1 MSQRDKPRLA
11 LNNITAGVR
20 EPSEWSGGPSDI
32 EGKTTRVGASEY
44 GQRTSFNRTREAGHL
59 DEIQGI
65 MANTLDL
72 FRNGASLL
80 ANTFGV
86 GFIDWLGHG
95 RCELECDSIAN
106 SISAAI
112 LRRPLEPPNEDTAV
126 DFNDSTGSNVVWVR
140 RDFDV
145 FQPLSASMFQHQ
157 FQRQLGI
164 AAAFLPWHNRI
175 ANVSEDVRGQL

>member
-1 MSQRDKPRLA
+1 M
-11 LNNITAGVR
+11 LNLY
-20 EPSEWSGGPSDI
+20 P
-32 EGKTTRVGASEY
+32 
-44 GQRTSFNRTREAGHL
+44 
-59 DEIQGI
+59 
-65 MANTLDL
+65 
-72 FRNGASLL
+72 NGTSLL
-80 ANTFGV
+80 AKAFGV

-112 LRRPLEPPNEDTAV
+112 LRRPLEPLNKDTAV
-126 DFNDSTGSNVVWVR
+126 SFNNSAGSNIVWVR

-164 AAAFLPWHNRI
+164 AAAFLPWPRT
-175 ANVSEDVRGQL
+175 

>member
-1 MSQRDKPRLA
+1 MFLLCNFYFLLSSRLHR
-11 LNNITAGVR
+11 LVR
-20 EPSEWSGGPSDI
+20 ARG
-32 EGKTTRVGASEY
+32 
-44 GQRTSFNRTREAGHL
+44 
-59 DEIQGI
+59 
-65 MANTLDL
+65 
-72 FRNGASLL
+72 
-80 ANTFGV
+80 
-86 GFIDWLGHG
+86 
-95 RCELECDSIAN
+95 CELECDSIAN

-112 LRRPLEPPNEDTAV
+112 LRRPLEPLNEDTAV
-126 DFNDSTGSNVVWVR
+126 SFNDSAGSNIDWVR

>member
-1 MSQRDKPRLA
+1 MQTLAPDSFCPLTNPQPYQRERAKPPSTLRIRLR
-11 LNNITAGVR
+11 IDR
-20 EPSEWSGGPSDI
+20 EL
-32 EGKTTRVGASEY
+32 TTKCWVC
-44 GQRTSFNRTREAGHL
+44 
-59 DEIQGI
+59 
-65 MANTLDL
+65 
-72 FRNGASLL
+72 
-80 ANTFGV
+80 
-86 GFIDWLGHG
+86 FIVWLGHG

-126 DFNDSTGSNVVWVR
+126 NFNDSAGSNVVWVR

-164 AAAFLPWHNRI
+164 AAAFLPWDNRI
-175 ANVSEDVRGQL
+175 ANVSEDMRGQL

>member
-1 MSQRDKPRLA
+1 MSQRDKPRQ
-11 LNNITAGVR
+11 AGV
-20 EPSEWSGGPSDI
+20 
-32 EGKTTRVGASEY
+32 AS
-44 GQRTSFNRTREAGHL
+44 
-59 DEIQGI
+59 
-65 MANTLDL
+65 TLNL
-72 FRNGASLL
+72 QRNGGACRLFAFTL
-80 ANTFGV
+80 V

-112 LRRPLEPPNEDTAV
+112 VRRPLEPLNEDTAV
-126 DFNDSTGSNVVWVR
+126 SFNDSAGSNIVWIR

>member
-1 MSQRDKPRLA
+1 MNVRMRRVTDHERSNEKEISPRQA

-20 EPSEWSGGPSDI
+20 ER
-32 EGKTTRVGASEY
+32 EGT
-44 GQRTSFNRTREAGHL
+44 NRTRVAGHL
-59 DEIQGI
+59 DEIQGVV
-65 MANTLDL
+65 ANTLSL
-72 FRNGASLL
+72 SRNAAACRAFAFTL
-80 ANTFGV
+80 V

-106 SISAAI
+106 GISAAI
-112 LRRPLEPPNEDTAV
+112 LRRPLEPLNEDTAV
-126 DFNDSTGSNVVWVR
+126 SFNDSAGSNIVWVR

>member
-1 MSQRDKPRLA
+1 MESSHLNLPVRLGPQL
-11 LNNITAGVR
+11 LNSA
-20 EPSEWSGGPSDI
+20 
-32 EGKTTRVGASEY
+32 TTDAP
-44 GQRTSFNRTREAGHL
+44 L
-59 DEIQGI
+59 
-65 MANTLDL
+65 
-72 FRNGASLL
+72 LL
-80 ANTFGV
+80 ASTASTSKTNLCNFLAVQRPGSVFLFYGV
-86 GFIDWLGHG
+86 SSSAWLGHA

-112 LRRPLEPPNEDTAV
+112 LRRPLEPLNEDAAV
-126 DFNDSTGSNVVWVR
+126 SFNDSAGSNIIWVR